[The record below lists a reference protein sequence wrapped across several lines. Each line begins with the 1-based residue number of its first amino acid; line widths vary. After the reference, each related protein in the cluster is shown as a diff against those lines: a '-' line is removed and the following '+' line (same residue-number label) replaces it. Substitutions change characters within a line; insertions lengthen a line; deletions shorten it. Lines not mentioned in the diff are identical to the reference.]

1 MKVRLYRNLK
11 IRDKRA
17 WSIMAQEG
25 PKKGRVIDIV
35 SGAVIKNAAFRVSEA
50 GRQRVLRERS
60 KNVHAFVEGE
70 LVSSTPL
77 AQSPRT
83 RRTGLAPVTYDP
95 YRFSAFQ
102 RLDCNE
108 PIAAAPRVVIDDE
121 GVGAEAGPC
130 SSGVRGLRGAHRGV
144 RGRPACALTWDCPI
158 TGFKR

>member
-35 SGAVIKNAAFRVSEA
+35 SGAVIENATFKVSES
-50 GRQRVLRERS
+50 GRQRVIREKS

-77 AQSPRT
+77 ESDRT
-83 RRTGLAPVTYDP
+83 PTRPTGYAPVTYDP
-95 YRFSAFQ
+95 YKFSTFM
-102 RLDCNE
+102 RVDCGE
-108 PIAAAPRVVIDDE
+108 SIRASSRVVIDGK
-121 GVGAEAGPC
+121 GVVAKAGPC
-130 SSGVRGLRGAHRGV
+130 GTGLSGRRRRAAFHA
-144 RGRPACALTWDCPI
+144 PACALTWDCPI
-158 TGFKR
+158 VLRR